1 MYSNDS
7 RSSHTWI
14 DKYIQKSVERKEKKG
29 ETHMESVSTALVT
42 SFTGV
47 ASSLTGIIGD
57 VLPVALPVVGAVIV
71 VTTGIRIFKKIVTK

>member
-1 MYSNDS
+1 
-7 RSSHTWI
+7 
-14 DKYIQKSVERKEKKG
+14 
-29 ETHMESVSTALVT
+29 MESVSTALVT

-57 VLPVALPVVGAVIV
+57 ALPVALPVVGAVIV